1 MRKLVLT
8 MLAFGAAGVATLA
21 TSAPVAAY
29 DYPWCAQGRELGIPG
44 ECAYETYAQCQ
55 ASVSG
60 RDLYCGVNPRVA
72 FGQQQAPRRGR
83 VPRNYYN
90 D

>member
-8 MLAFGAAGVATLA
+8 MLALGAAGVATLA
-21 TSAPVAAY
+21 TSGPAAAY

-44 ECAYETYAQCQ
+44 ECAYAQCQ

-72 FGQQQAPRRGR
+72 FGQQQAPRPGR
-83 VPRNYYN
+83 VPRGYYN
-90 D
+90 E